1 MGTVI
6 SETQNFLSF
15 GSISIYMKEKG
26 SPELGYMGSRRR
38 AQHLCNVELSQNNGK
53 LKIIT

>member
-6 SETQNFLSF
+6 SETHNFLSF

-38 AQHLCNVELSQNNGK
+38 AQHLCNVELSQINGK
-53 LKIIT
+53 L